1 MLVRRV
7 MLAVLLA
14 SAIAGGS
21 VRAEEEMW
29 PSEAEDLLEKVEADL
44 VELQVKL
51 AVARLHDKK
60 DDVEK
65 LGKQFDE
72 IQKER
77 LKLLRDAG
85 QVNF

>member
-1 MLVRRV
+1 MLVRGI
-7 MLAVLLA
+7 MLAALLA
-14 SAIAGGS
+14 AAIAGGP

-29 PSEAEDLLEKVEADL
+29 PSEAEERLEQVEADL
-44 VELQVKL
+44 VDLQVKL
-51 AVARLHDKK
+51 AVARLNDKK

-77 LKLLRDAG
+77 LKLLRDTG
-85 QVNF
+85 QINF